1 MLSRGPG
8 DLDLPLPPATSAAR
22 SGVGAD
28 GAGPALLDPTR
39 LAGLAGA
46 GIPPV
51 VLGAYQ
57 GAVAQLA
64 VTNPGCLLRW
74 TVLAGIGKVESNHG
88 RDGAGITAAG
98 TILPAILGP
107 VLDGTG
113 GNAAIPDTD
122 RGRLDGDP
130 VWDRAVGPMQFI
142 PGTWMGVAP
151 KGDPNN
157 IVDATVAAG
166 RYLCSGGRDLAD
178 PRQLAA
184 AIHAYNPSDAY
195 VAVVL
200 AWISAYDAA
209 GPAAVPTAP
218 LPVLP
223 TVAPPAAGWWLALP
237 RASVPAAAAVAAP
250 APTWRPE
257 VTDPLPTTPAR
268 TEPPPTTASPTP
280 TASSTPSPSPSP
292 SPTPTPSPSPS
303 PSPTPTATPCSTP
316 PPTATPTPSP
326 TATPSPTPT
335 PTPTPTGPALVT
347 PGFYDCT
354 SGGSMFARVN
364 FSGRTYT
371 TDSMAVGTYNLDP
384 ASGAI
389 SFTGGDL
396 GDYTGT
402 YNPGGPS
409 LDLTAADGTAVHC
422 AQ

>member
-1 MLSRGPG
+1 MPAPASPASRVGSNRAGPAPSAPTPLRAADVAGGSGRSRSPGARDSTVCASAGPVDRRPARPAPQPGAMASMALRQTAPGWGAGLAGLRSTGPALAHTVLSRGPG

-209 GPAAVPTAP
+209 AAAQVPTAP

-257 VTDPLPTTPAR
+257 
-268 TEPPPTTASPTP
+268 
-280 TASSTPSPSPSP
+280 
-292 SPTPTPSPSPS
+292 
-303 PSPTPTATPCSTP
+303 
-316 PPTATPTPSP
+316 
-326 TATPSPTPT
+326 
-335 PTPTPTGPALVT
+335 
-347 PGFYDCT
+347 
-354 SGGSMFARVN
+354 
-364 FSGRTYT
+364 
-371 TDSMAVGTYNLDP
+371 
-384 ASGAI
+384 
-389 SFTGGDL
+389 
-396 GDYTGT
+396 
-402 YNPGGPS
+402 
-409 LDLTAADGTAVHC
+409 
-422 AQ
+422 